1 MKTESLSLSE
11 SAAAAERHNM
21 DKYLLGIDIGT
32 SAVKAAV
39 FDFSGSLIADSL
51 ESYPTFYPQPR
62 FAEQDPDEWWAAVCR
77 AVKSIAQRVNPRD
90 ISAVGIDGQGWAAV
104 AADSEGNPLCR
115 TPIWTDTRSVAQCDE
130 MRSVMSDGE
139 WFEICKNPIQPG
151 YSLPKV
157 LWYKENAPDVFSKA
171 VYILQSN
178 SFIGMRLTGNASQ
191 DVSQGYAYHFFDMKN
206 RRWDESALKALG
218 LPAEL
223 FPEPVQCS
231 KVIGSVTAQAS
242 RETGMCEGI
251 PVIAGGL
258 DAACAALG
266 VGAVSPGTTQ
276 EQSGQAGGMS
286 ICAAGCGST
295 PDLIMGCQTVPGMWL
310 LQGGTTGGGGALKW
324 LRETMFPDLSF
335 EEMSAL
341 ADQAPAGSGGVTFLP
356 YMAGER
362 SPIWNPDACGVFFGL
377 NFGVNRGQIIRAC
390 MEGVAYALRHNL
402 ETAEAAGARAETLRA
417 MGGSA
422 NSRVWT
428 QIKAD
433 VTGRGIEVPASDT
446 ATTLGAAVLAGVGTG
461 VWRDFGDAVRQTV
474 RVRKTYT
481 PDPAAKA
488 VYDRGYETYRQLYE
502 RLRDLMSR

>member
-1 MKTESLSLSE
+1 ME
-11 SAAAAERHNM
+11 
-21 DKYLLGIDIGT
+21 KYLLGIDIGT

-104 AADSEGNPLCR
+104 AADREGNPLCR

-171 VYILQSN
+171 AYILQSN
-178 SFIGMRLTGNASQ
+178 SFIGMRLTRNASQ

-242 RETGMCEGI
+242 HETGLCEGI

-286 ICAAGCGST
+286 ICAAGCGNT
-295 PDLIMGCQTVPGMWL
+295 PDLIMGCHTVPGMWL
-310 LQGGTTGGGGALKW
+310 LQGGTTGGSGALRW
-324 LRETMFPDLSF
+324 LRGNISPELTYAQMD
-335 EEMSAL
+335 EL
-341 ADQAPAGSGGVTFLP
+341 AVEVPAGSEGLIFLP
-356 YMAGER
+356 YLAGER
-362 SPIWNPDACGVFFGL
+362 SPLWNPFAKGVFYGL
-377 NFGVNRGQIIRAC
+377 TFAHTRAHMIRSV
-390 MEGVAYALRHNL
+390 MEGVAFSLRHNL
-402 ETAEAAGARAETLRA
+402 ETAEKAGAKVNLMRSA
-417 MGGSA
+417 GGSSV
-422 NSRVWT
+422 SRVWT
-428 QIKAD
+428 QMKAD
-433 VTGRGIEVPASDT
+433 VTGKTIEVPRGNS
-446 ATTLGAAVLAGVGTG
+446 ATVLGAAILAGTG
-461 VWRDFGDAVRQTV
+461 AGVFESEAKAAESAVKAD
-474 RVRKTYT
+474 RVHT
-481 PDPAAKA
+481 PDETKSEVYSAA
-488 VYDRGYETYRQLYE
+488 YEKYIEIYE
-502 RLRDLMSR
+502 RLSPLMKEERI